1 MMEKEDITKAAIV
14 KDQGVSKIIVSVTK
28 LRLVARKIAVASGAR
43 TLK

>member
-1 MMEKEDITKAAIV
+1 MMENEDITKAAIA
-14 KDQGVSKIIVSVTK
+14 KGQGALRIIVSVMK